1 MNKHIQRFTV
11 PCYDTDIE
19 WRLKPA
25 SFMNLTQEI
34 ANLHAEKLGFGYDDL
49 ISSRTA
55 WVLSRM
61 YMKFVKTPKW
71 KEEVILSTWHKGL
84 ERLFYLRD
92 YTITDP
98 EGNPLVLA
106 TSSWLVLNLDTR
118 KLVRDPAIMDENTM
132 CRDNATE
139 TSAPKVQMP
148 RDTAP
153 ELVMSHKVAY
163 SDVDMNGHANNAMY
177 MQWAMDAVDYEI
189 SSSRPVKEAAV
200 NFNHETRAGETVSI
214 YRAAV
219 NDGDLLRIYVEGRT
233 GDTSAFCVELVF

>member
-1 MNKHIQRFTV
+1 MNKHIQKIIV

-25 SFMNLTQEI
+25 SFMNWTQEI
-34 ANLHAEKLGFGYDDL
+34 ANLHAEKLGFGYDAL

-71 KEEVILSTWHKGL
+71 KEEVVLSTWHKGL

-92 YTITDP
+92 YTITDT

-106 TSSWLVLNLDTR
+106 TSSWLILNLDTR

-139 TSAPKVQMP
+139 ASAPKVQIP
-148 RDTAP
+148 KDAAR

-163 SDVDMNGHANNAMY
+163 SDVDMNGHTNNAMY
-177 MQWAMDAVDYEI
+177 MKWAMDAVDYEV
-189 SSSRPVKEAAV
+189 SSSRSVKEAAI
-200 NFNHETRAGETVSI
+200 NFNHETRAGDTVSL
-214 YRAAV
+214 YRAV
-219 NDGDLLRIYVEGRT
+219 IDEGEMLRVYVEGMV
-233 GDTSAFCVELVF
+233 GDISAFCVELVF